1 MPRRVAVRGSP
12 NAAASGDA
20 ARARGIGRGSL
31 ASTIR
36 ARCVVGVALPTAR
49 ALEARA
55 RTLLRNLRGSRV
67 LSLARSRRAR
77 AAQRTMSA
85 VVAAADQSTVD
96 DEILSLQK
104 KAEDMKEAAGRSVQF
119 SGLECEGVLSSLYG
133 CLPLASDANG
143 IDWSELEEFLEERA
157 HLQPKDWPSTT
168 VSATLLKDIVG
179 TPNNSEIFRK
189 MFGFYFEPN
198 F

>member
-55 RTLLRNLRGSRV
+55 RTLLRNLRGSRARV
-67 LSLARSRRAR
+67 LSLARSRRR
-77 AAQRTMSA
+77 RKCRGSA
-85 VVAAADQSTVD
+85 GG
-96 DEILSLQK
+96 EN
-104 KAEDMKEAAGRSVQF
+104 
-119 SGLECEGVLSSLYG
+119 C
-133 CLPLASDANG
+133 
-143 IDWSELEEFLEERA
+143 W
-157 HLQPKDWPSTT
+157 H
-168 VSATLLKDIVG
+168 
-179 TPNNSEIFRK
+179 
-189 MFGFYFEPN
+189 
-198 F
+198 